1 MSGVSI
7 RRMTTGDLGFCL
19 KLMRM
24 TGWGITLDDLRRML
38 SYEPDGCFVAS
49 LDGADVGMVGST
61 GYGEV
66 GWVGNLVVLPQR
78 RGLGIGASLM
88 RSAIQHLK
96 DAGVSSIRLD
106 SVAKAI
112 PLYRRLGFTEEYP
125 SLRFTRVGRSFDVMG
140 VEAMLQKDLPD
151 VLELDVRFFGAS
163 RARMLG
169 RVFHDFP
176 DLCYV
181 ARIGSRMVGYIM
193 AKEGE
198 GIRKIGP
205 WICEPDRPEIA
216 EALLQKIMDE
226 SVGGK
231 LWVGVPDGNKAS
243 VEILG
248 SNGFEGLP
256 SSTRMCHG
264 DCTPMGDVRGV
275 FGIGAA
281 DKG

>member
-7 RRMTTGDLGFCL
+7 RRMTKGDLGFCV

-24 TGWGITLDDLRRML
+24 TGWGITFDDLRRML
-38 SYEPDGCFVAS
+38 SYEPDGCFIAS
-49 LDGADVGMVGST
+49 LDGADVGMVDST
-61 GYGEV
+61 SYGDV
-66 GWVGNLVVLPQR
+66 GWVGNLVVLPQH

-96 DAGVSSIRLD
+96 DSGVGSIRLD
-106 SVAKAI
+106 SVSKAI
-112 PLYRRLGFTEEYP
+112 PLYRRLGFTEEYL
-125 SLRFTRVGRSFDVMG
+125 SLRFTGIGRSCDVTG
-140 VEAMLQKDLPD
+140 VEVMLKADLPD
-151 VLELDVRFFGAS
+151 VLELDGMFFGAS
-163 RARMLG
+163 RARMLS
-169 RVFHDFP
+169 RVLHDFP
-176 DLCYV
+176 GLCYV
-181 ARIGSRMVGYIM
+181 ARTGSLVVGYIM

-198 GIRKIGP
+198 GLRKIGP
-205 WICEPDRPEIA
+205 WICEPGRPGVA

-231 LWVGVPDGNKAS
+231 LWVGVPEGNKAS

-248 SNGFEGLP
+248 SYGFEGLP

-264 DCTPMGDVRGV
+264 DCTPIGDVRGV

>member
-1 MSGVSI
+1 MSGVRI

-24 TGWGITLDDLRRML
+24 TGWGNTSDDLRRML
-38 SYEPDGCFVAS
+38 SYEPDGCFIAS

-61 GYGEV
+61 SYGDV
-66 GWVGNLVVLPQR
+66 GWVGNLVVLPQH

-112 PLYRRLGFTEEYP
+112 PLYRRLGFSEEYL
-125 SLRFTRVGRSFDVMG
+125 SLRFTGVGKSCDVTG
-140 VEAMLQKDLPD
+140 VEAMLQADLPD
-151 VLELDVRFFGAS
+151 VLELDGRFFGAS
-163 RARMLG
+163 RARMIS
-169 RVFHDFP
+169 RVLRYFP
-176 DLCYV
+176 ELCYV

-198 GIRKIGP
+198 GLLKIGP
-205 WICEPDRPEIA
+205 WICEPGRPGVA

-226 SVGGK
+226 AAGGK
-231 LWVGVPDGNKAS
+231 LWVGVPEWNKAS

-256 SSTRMCHG
+256 SSTRMCRG
-264 DCTPMGDVRGV
+264 DRTPMGDVRGV

>member
-7 RRMTTGDLGFCL
+7 RRMTAGDLGFCL

-24 TGWGITLDDLRRML
+24 TGWGITFDDLRRML
-38 SYEPDGCFVAS
+38 SYEPDGCFIAS
-49 LDGADVGMVGST
+49 LDGADVGMVDST
-61 GYGEV
+61 SYGDI
-66 GWVGNLVVLPQR
+66 GWVGNLVVLPQH

-96 DAGVSSIRLD
+96 DAGVGSIRLD

-112 PLYRRLGFTEEYP
+112 PLYRRLGFTEEYL
-125 SLRFTRVGRSFDVMG
+125 SLRFTGVGRSCDVTG

-151 VLELDVRFFGAS
+151 VLELDGRFFGAS
-163 RARMLG
+163 RARILS
-169 RVFHDFP
+169 RVLHDFP

-205 WICEPDRPEIA
+205 WICEPGRPGLA
-216 EALLQKIMDE
+216 QVLLQKIMDE

-231 LWVGVPDGNKAS
+231 LWVGVPEGNKAS

-264 DCTPMGDVRGV
+264 DCTPMGDVKGV